1 MHSRQIRFVF
11 MTALLLAARA
21 RADEPQT
28 KAIKTCN
35 APAAECERAIRS
47 MAAGRRYL
55 GARVEP
61 LNPGLRITTIAPESP
76 AQRGGLGEGDR
87 IMIMNGQQLVR
98 GDVKDFRRIM
108 SEAKETGWLS
118 ILVQRGGILKRVEVR
133 LEPYSKAQID
143 KMVAQ
148 HMAESHPQSATT
160 AQPQP

>member
-11 MTALLLAARA
+11 MSALLLAATA

-28 KAIKTCN
+28 KKTCN

-55 GARVEP
+55 GAVVEE
-61 LNPGLRITTIAPESP
+61 LNPGVRITAIASESP

-87 IMIMNGQQLVR
+87 IMIMNGHELTR
-98 GDVKDFRRIM
+98 SNIREFKRIV
-108 SEAKETGWLS
+108 SEARENGWLS

-133 LEPYSKAQID
+133 LEPY
-143 KMVAQ
+143 
-148 HMAESHPQSATT
+148 
-160 AQPQP
+160 